1 MCLIK
6 PFLFLA
12 NIFFSVTSGLVAPS
26 MLIWVGLKQQKEVVN
41 AVGRMLVTL
50 CLTLLSNVGNFLR
63 KSLQKCT
70 CKACLIKSV
79 SKLCTSQFDI
89 RTRLSHH
96 SVSAGMLI
104 KVLEA
109 TRVDIGSGPRCNIS
123 CGSRAHS
130 CLFAHFQIFPTSV
143 NLFDSRWPWDMWL
156 CVQITLNHNDSLPFC
171 DDEQHSSLLCV
182 LVEKQEKKELR
193 SKENKTKTSI
203 IFYLTYCTVIMKLL

>member
-1 MCLIK
+1 MFNKAFSISCK
-6 PFLFLA
+6 YLFFCYLRA
-12 NIFFSVTSGLVAPS
+12 GCSLHAY
-26 MLIWVGLKQQKEVVN
+26 L
-41 AVGRMLVTL
+41 GRFKTTERSCKCFWSHVTL

-63 KSLQKCT
+63 QCLQKCT
-70 CKACLIKSV
+70 CKACLKKSV

-109 TRVDIGSGPRCNIS
+109 TCVDIGSGPRCNIS

-171 DDEQHSSLLCV
+171 NDEQHSSLLCV
-182 LVEKQEKKELR
+182 LVEKQEKKGI
-193 SKENKTKTSI
+193 KE
-203 IFYLTYCTVIMKLL
+203 